1 MNKIIFL
8 FLLVGSLTVHAQNKL
23 TIEDVIARARA
34 QSPSSKRTE
43 TAKETRY
50 WEYRTFRARYNPQLA
65 ISGNAP
71 SYSLSYVQVVQ
82 QDGSRL
88 FQPINQTN
96 SLVNV
101 GLQQPLRWTGGTI
114 SANTNFN
121 YFTDI
126 ARDSKLWSGNVFN
139 IRLDQPIYAYN
150 SFKWDRLTLPLKY
163 EESKREFVEQLEFIS
178 QNASDLFFRVIAA
191 QIDEQIARFNL
202 ANNDTIFKIEQGRYN
217 IGTTSQDKLLQ
228 VELQLLKSKQDV
240 AAARINKQ
248 NASLLLRI
256 YLGLKND
263 EEFELVLPETV
274 PLLEPN
280 LDEALRYAKLNRA
293 AYVSFERRRLE
304 AESEV
309 ARAKGSRLAT
319 TLVASYG
326 LNNVGLVVGDLYNN
340 PQQQQQF
347 NVGFNIPVLNWGRN
361 KATMQTAYAN
371 KKLNDYTI
379 AQDEV
384 NAEQEIITQVRQFEL
399 LRLQIE
405 ITKKSDQVARERYNV
420 AQNRYLIGKIDITNL
435 NIALTEKDNAKRSYL
450 EALRTYWSSYFNL
463 RRLTLFDFATGTL
476 LYTPDK

>member
-405 ITKKSDQVARERYNV
+405 ITKKSDQVAR
-420 AQNRYLIGKIDITNL
+420 
-435 NIALTEKDNAKRSYL
+435 
-450 EALRTYWSSYFNL
+450 
-463 RRLTLFDFATGTL
+463 
-476 LYTPDK
+476 

>member
-1 MNKIIFL
+1 
-8 FLLVGSLTVHAQNKL
+8 
-23 TIEDVIARARA
+23 
-34 QSPSSKRTE
+34 
-43 TAKETRY
+43 
-50 WEYRTFRARYNPQLA
+50 
-65 ISGNAP
+65 
-71 SYSLSYVQVVQ
+71 
-82 QDGSRL
+82 
-88 FQPINQTN
+88 
-96 SLVNV
+96 
-101 GLQQPLRWTGGTI
+101 
-114 SANTNFN
+114 
-121 YFTDI
+121 
-126 ARDSKLWSGNVFN
+126 
-139 IRLDQPIYAYN
+139 
-150 SFKWDRLTLPLKY
+150 
-163 EESKREFVEQLEFIS
+163 
-178 QNASDLFFRVIAA
+178 VIAA

-319 TLVASYG
+319 TSVASYG
-326 LNNVGLVVGDLYNN
+326 LNNAGLVVGDLYNN

-450 EALRTYWSSYFNL
+450 EALRTYWSSFFNL
-463 RRLTLFDFATGTL
+463 RRLTLFDFSTGTL